1 MGYCSDVRSL
11 IYGPLNEMTRFIV
24 EMKIRDSQVF
34 KDFENDITIYDAEVH
49 GLGKMSFI
57 DLNCEDVK
65 WYPQYEEVER
75 WGDLLAAADERELYT
90 EFARVGEGDGDQ
102 TDIER
107 SSNEKGEETCLLS
120 VICNPR
126 IECDIKPLAA

>member
-49 GLGKMSFI
+49 GLG
-57 DLNCEDVK
+57 
-65 WYPQYEEVER
+65 
-75 WGDLLAAADERELYT
+75 
-90 EFARVGEGDGDQ
+90 
-102 TDIER
+102 
-107 SSNEKGEETCLLS
+107 
-120 VICNPR
+120 
-126 IECDIKPLAA
+126 